1 MANWYIFGSRQESA
15 PEEKKPEMPVTDDFR
30 NEMTAEGN
38 DDNIHNYGKSKGEC
52 DGCYDTPA
60 SVLTVS
66 EDMPSAEKRDVVYEE
81 KLVCENTVLIH
92 QTEKIIGETDK
103 IKGETDRIISALRQS
118 IKNQEAIYG
127 ILQQQMQRQVE
138 ENQRLSEIIKKQ
150 HETISSFQK
159 NVLYYSQKDV
169 ILEIIKIADEV
180 ETIREIGKNGGDL
193 QEEVDGLSEFI
204 DAGLIFSAVK
214 SFRDAD
220 GISKEY
226 NPGRQELSN
235 ERVVTHDP
243 EKDGAIVSLRPGY
256 IWRLP
261 WLVANTD
268 MQLGNFIKANM
279 GNQTY
284 EVLIRPEKVAR
295 MKYEISAEAYAS
307 ICE

>member
-1 MANWYIFGSRQESA
+1 MASWNNFFGNKREEES
-15 PEEKKPEMPVTDDFR
+15 EEKIHPEIP
-30 NEMTAEGN
+30 AEESDG
-38 DDNIHNYGKSKGEC
+38 C
-52 DGCYDTPA
+52 DGAPVE
-60 SVLTVS
+60 VLTVTGN
-66 EDMPSAEKRDVVYEE
+66 MPRAEKRDVVYEE
-81 KLVCENTVLIH
+81 KLVCDNTVLIH
-92 QTEKIIGETDK
+92 QTEKIIGEADRIIGETDK
-103 IKGETDRIISALRQS
+103 IKGETGRIIDALRKS
-118 IKNQEAIYG
+118 INNQAAIYSL
-127 ILQQQMQRQVE
+127 LQEQMQRQVE
-138 ENQRLSEIIKKQ
+138 ENQRLSEIIRKQ

-180 ETIREIGKNGGDL
+180 ETIREIGKNDGDL
-193 QEEVDGLSEFI
+193 QEQVDGLSEFI
-204 DAGLIFSAVK
+204 DTGLTYSAVK

-226 NPGRQELSN
+226 NPKRQELSN

-268 MQLGNFIKANM
+268 VQLDNFIKANKAC
-279 GNQTY
+279 QTY

-295 MKYEISAEAYAS
+295 MKYEAPEETVATEEVAAEN
-307 ICE
+307 IEGTDDFGVNF